1 MAVDYVLGR
10 AGVFLNTAGDLT
22 RLPRV
27 LDAAERSSGKA
38 PDGAMQA
45 LVERAGMAPLFV

>member
-1 MAVDYVLGR
+1 MLGR

-22 RLPRV
+22 LLPRV

-38 PDGAMQA
+38 PDDGAMQA